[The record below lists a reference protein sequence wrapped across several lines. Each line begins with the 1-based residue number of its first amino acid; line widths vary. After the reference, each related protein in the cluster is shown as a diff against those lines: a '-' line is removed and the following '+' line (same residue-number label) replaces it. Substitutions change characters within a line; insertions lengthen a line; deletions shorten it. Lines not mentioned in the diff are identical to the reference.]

1 MSLDVHTKLKGFIQ
15 EVNLN
20 PFGVL
25 FLSDIQVYF
34 KFSFIYKKNKLL
46 FFFLIQLFMWK
57 IICKK
62 NPVLFFDATG
72 NISKDVP
79 HQPKPYSYAML
90 AHDVENKC
98 IMPLV

>member
-34 KFSFIYKKNKLL
+34 KLFL